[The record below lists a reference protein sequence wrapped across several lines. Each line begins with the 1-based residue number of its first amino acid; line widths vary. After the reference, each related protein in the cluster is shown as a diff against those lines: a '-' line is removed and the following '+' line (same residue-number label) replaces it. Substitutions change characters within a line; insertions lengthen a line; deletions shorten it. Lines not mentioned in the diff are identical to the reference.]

1 MQKEDE
7 LGILANSFLK
17 MILSIQD
24 KEEVLTT
31 QNEEL
36 LAQQD
41 ELQENQ
47 LQLQNSLNYLE
58 KYNQLNHVLTFT
70 LNKQKLIDNL
80 HNYLNDIYQYDTSVL
95 YWMEGNVYA
104 TKGLSHQSAAA
115 LVENFDMDKQARL
128 KQEKSF
134 VIKRQLTAKEK
145 GIAQESYYAYDLYS
159 SVFNSKRELVAI
171 LMATRGTSS

>member
-1 MQKEDE
+1 MIRPIEQLTLATNALASGKSIDLGNLVQKEDE

-70 LNKQKLIDNL
+70 LNNR
-80 HNYLNDIYQYDTSVL
+80 N
-95 YWMEGNVYA
+95 
-104 TKGLSHQSAAA
+104 
-115 LVENFDMDKQARL
+115 
-128 KQEKSF
+128 
-134 VIKRQLTAKEK
+134 
-145 GIAQESYYAYDLYS
+145 
-159 SVFNSKRELVAI
+159 
-171 LMATRGTSS
+171 

>member
-70 LNKQKLIDNL
+70 LNKQN
-80 HNYLNDIYQYDTSVL
+80 
-95 YWMEGNVYA
+95 
-104 TKGLSHQSAAA
+104 
-115 LVENFDMDKQARL
+115 
-128 KQEKSF
+128 
-134 VIKRQLTAKEK
+134 
-145 GIAQESYYAYDLYS
+145 
-159 SVFNSKRELVAI
+159 
-171 LMATRGTSS
+171 